1 MYFSKSPIFFN
12 GLLIRHNTF
21 YVFIKFL
28 VGVVFEAF
36 CIENAF
42 RLFEMPSQAACVND
56 NTEHNTLTYT

>member
-42 RLFEMPSQAACVND
+42 RLFEMHIVSSQQEDSA
-56 NTEHNTLTYT
+56 